1 MYILTIHYPNS
12 DGATFDFEYF
22 HSKHL
27 LEVGMAF
34 RPFGLGWATVMRG
47 EQSLDGSAPAFFAV
61 TVLSFPTEQAA
72 RDAVASEGA
81 RRLMADLANFTSVT
95 PQMQFNTS
103 VK

>member
-12 DGATFDFEYF
+12 DGATFDFDYF
-22 HSKHL
+22 QGSHL
-27 LEVGMAF
+27 PEVGKAF
-34 RPFGLGWATVMRG
+34 GPFGLGWATVMRG
-47 EQSLDGSAPAFFAV
+47 EQSIDGSAPAYFAI

-81 RRLMADLANFTSVT
+81 KTLLSDLANFTSVT

>member
-1 MYILTIHYPNS
+1 MYIVTIHYPNS

-22 HSKHL
+22 HRQHL
-27 LEVGMAF
+27 PEVGKVF

-47 EQSLDGSAPAFFAV
+47 EQSVDGSSPAYFAV
-61 TVLSFPTEQAA
+61 TMLSFPTEQAA
-72 RDAVASEGA
+72 RDAVASDGA
-81 RRLMADLANFTSVT
+81 KALLADLANFTSVT

>member
-12 DGATFDFEYF
+12 DGATFDFDYF
-22 HSKHL
+22 HQQHL
-27 LEVGMAF
+27 PRVGIAF

-47 EQSLDGSAPAFFAV
+47 EESIDGTPPAYFAI

-72 RDAVASEGA
+72 REAAASESAKG
-81 RRLMADLANFTSVT
+81 LLADLTNFTSVT

>member
-12 DGATFDFEYF
+12 DGATFDFDYF
-22 HSKHL
+22 HRQHL
-27 LEVGMAF
+27 PEVGKVF

-47 EQSLDGSAPAFFAV
+47 EQSLDSSAPAYFAV

-81 RRLMADLANFTSVT
+81 GRLIADLPNFTSVT

-103 VK
+103 VE